1 VSRIM
6 LTGLPE
12 PPDGGRWCAV
22 CVGAYKDGL
31 THDKRV
37 LPKITEALGDSKT
50 DETARI
56 EKPLNAKYGP
66 LQVAI
71 TQAPAVQI
79 PGGPVVDLCWTHAPS
94 IPAGPA
100 GNGRQHV
107 VPSGAIEGL
116 TRGKG

>member
-1 VSRIM
+1 M

-79 PGGPVVDLCWTHAPS
+79 PGGPLGDLCSTHSPS
-94 IPAGPA
+94 IPAAPA
-100 GNGRQHV
+100 RHPPQQV
-107 VPSGAIEGL
+107 VPPGAI
-116 TRGKG
+116 